1 MSNILLRVK
10 TKNGQQVINNL
21 TLNST
26 IKDLKQALS
35 LLSSIPEAKLQVL
48 TGFPPKTLDISQD
61 DSSLVNSGISTGDTL
76 ILQESTNNTSIA
88 PSSSTDKADERLS
101 AATEPSSNLNN
112 TLTEETI
119 NELSGILMKHI
130 VAADNSCL
138 FTSINF
144 VLSGKVDESGEAAKY
159 LRKLV
164 AETILNESHNYD
176 EAILG
181 KPLEQYCSWIQN
193 DTSWGGAIE
202 LAILSNFYGIEIA
215 VVDTVNAIINRF
227 GEDQNY
233 PLRVF
238 LMFDG
243 IHYDPLFLE
252 PFDGGKIQTIFET
265 SDERM
270 LQEAKLLAHEAKSS
284 RQFTDVNKFTLKC
297 MICNVLL
304 KGQVEA
310 QTHAKS
316 TGHANFG
323 EV

>member
-35 LLSSIPEAKLQVL
+35 QLSSIPEAKLQVL

-252 PFDGGKIQTIFET
+252 PFDVSVIF
-265 SDERM
+265 S
-270 LQEAKLLAHEAKSS
+270 
-284 RQFTDVNKFTLKC
+284 FC
-297 MICNVLL
+297 
-304 KGQVEA
+304 G
-310 QTHAKS
+310 
-316 TGHANFG
+316 
-323 EV
+323 

>member
-35 LLSSIPEAKLQVL
+35 QLSSIPEAKLQVL
-48 TGFPPKTLDISQD
+48 SGFPPKTLDISQD
-61 DSSLVNSGISTGDTL
+61 DSSLGKIIFQVKFSVFNLFVLTVNSGISTGDTL

-252 PFDGGKIQTIFET
+252 PFDVSGIF
-265 SDERM
+265 
-270 LQEAKLLAHEAKSS
+270 SS
-284 RQFTDVNKFTLKC
+284 VVSLSMF
-297 MICNVLL
+297 
-304 KGQVEA
+304 
-310 QTHAKS
+310 S
-316 TGHANFG
+316 
-323 EV
+323 

>member
-1 MSNILLRVK
+1 MEKQKMSNILLRVK

-21 TLNST
+21 SLNST

-35 LLSSIPEAKLQVL
+35 QLSSIPEAKLQVL

-61 DSSLVNSGISTGDTL
+61 DSSLGKIIFQVKFSVFNLFLLTVNSGISTGDTL
-76 ILQESTNNTSIA
+76 ILQESTNNISIA

-252 PFDGGKIQTIFET
+252 PFDVSVIF
-265 SDERM
+265 S
-270 LQEAKLLAHEAKSS
+270 
-284 RQFTDVNKFTLKC
+284 FC
-297 MICNVLL
+297 
-304 KGQVEA
+304 G
-310 QTHAKS
+310 
-316 TGHANFG
+316 
-323 EV
+323 

>member
-1 MSNILLRVK
+1 M
-10 TKNGQQVINNL
+10 T
-21 TLNST
+21 
-26 IKDLKQALS
+26 
-35 LLSSIPEAKLQVL
+35 
-48 TGFPPKTLDISQD
+48 
-61 DSSLVNSGISTGDTL
+61 VNSGISTGDTL
-76 ILQESTNNTSIA
+76 ILQESANNTSIA
-88 PSSSTDKADERLS
+88 PSSNTNKADERLS
-101 AATEPSSNLNN
+101 VATEPSSNLNN
-112 TLTEETI
+112 TLTQETI

-164 AETILNESHNYD
+164 AETILNERHNYD

-252 PFDGGKIQTIFET
+252 PFDVSVYFFLWFVFECLVDYRVVKFKLYLKHLMRGC
-265 SDERM
+265 SKKLNCWHMRLSLVDNSLM
-270 LQEAKLLAHEAKSS
+270 LISS
-284 RQFTDVNKFTLKC
+284 L
-297 MICNVLL
+297 
-304 KGQVEA
+304 
-310 QTHAKS
+310 
-316 TGHANFG
+316 
-323 EV
+323 

>member
-1 MSNILLRVK
+1 M
-10 TKNGQQVINNL
+10 T
-21 TLNST
+21 
-26 IKDLKQALS
+26 
-35 LLSSIPEAKLQVL
+35 
-48 TGFPPKTLDISQD
+48 
-61 DSSLVNSGISTGDTL
+61 VNSGISTGDTL
-76 ILQESTNNTSIA
+76 ILQESANNTSIA
-88 PSSSTDKADERLS
+88 PSSNTNKADERLS
-101 AATEPSSNLNN
+101 VATEPSSNLNN
-112 TLTEETI
+112 TLTQETI

-164 AETILNESHNYD
+164 AETILNERHNYD

-252 PFDGGKIQTIFET
+252 PFDVSVYFFFVVC
-265 SDERM
+265 
-270 LQEAKLLAHEAKSS
+270 L
-284 RQFTDVNKFTLKC
+284 
-297 MICNVLL
+297 
-304 KGQVEA
+304 
-310 QTHAKS
+310 
-316 TGHANFG
+316 
-323 EV
+323 

>member
-26 IKDLKQALS
+26 IKDLKQVLS
-35 LLSSIPEAKLQVL
+35 QLSSIPVASLQVL
-48 TGFPPKTLDISQD
+48 TGFPPKVLDISQD
-61 DSSLVNSGISTGDTL
+61 DSSLGKLFFRSSFQCLNSFVLTVNSGISTGDTL
-76 ILQESTNNTSIA
+76 ILQESANNSSIA
-88 PSSSTDKADERLS
+88 PSSNTDKADERLS
-101 AATEPSSNLNN
+101 VATEPSSNLNN
-112 TLTEETI
+112 TLTTEETI

-164 AETILNESHNYD
+164 AETILNERHNYD

-252 PFDGGKIQTIFET
+252 PFDVSVILYSVT
-265 SDERM
+265 S
-270 LQEAKLLAHEAKSS
+270 L
-284 RQFTDVNKFTLKC
+284 
-297 MICNVLL
+297 
-304 KGQVEA
+304 
-310 QTHAKS
+310 
-316 TGHANFG
+316 
-323 EV
+323 